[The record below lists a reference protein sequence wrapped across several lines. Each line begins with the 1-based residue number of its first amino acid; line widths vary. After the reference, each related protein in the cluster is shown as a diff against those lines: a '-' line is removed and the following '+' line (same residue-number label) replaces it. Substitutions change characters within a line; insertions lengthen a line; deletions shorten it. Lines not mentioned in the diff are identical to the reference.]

1 MWAGRYQ
8 PTIDNPGARKKNYT
22 DHVHV
27 TDEEVDGLDFGSGH
41 LAYQKRV
48 GNALPAYKL

>member
-1 MWAGRYQ
+1 MHPNYGRDRQ
-8 PTIDNPGARKKNYT
+8 ARLFIGALPEHVPTRY
-22 DHVHV
+22 
-27 TDEEVDGLDFGSGH
+27 EEVDGLDFGSGH